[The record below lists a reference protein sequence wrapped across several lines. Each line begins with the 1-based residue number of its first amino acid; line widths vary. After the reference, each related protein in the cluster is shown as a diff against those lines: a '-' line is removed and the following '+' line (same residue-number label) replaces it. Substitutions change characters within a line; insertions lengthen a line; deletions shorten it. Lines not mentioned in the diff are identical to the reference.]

1 MGNIQEQKIIKVFT
15 KEEVENLN
23 SYQESGIFHQFTC
36 GNNHDGERN
45 LVATQEGWICP
56 SCDYTQDWAHDFM
69 KKFKKENHLS
79 QFF

>member
-56 SCDYTQDWAHDFM
+56 SCDYTQDWHM
-69 KKFKKENHLS
+69 TL
-79 QFF
+79 